1 MGAEEE
7 TEIVLAAVVVLL
19 FVTSVGL
26 LLTWLSTVL
35 QAGIFPGVNLRGTS
49 DECAEALLRDVL
61 DEQEYQQLTQRGYL
75 DVKSPSDAKR
85 IYRIPSRDGLVRMY
99 QDGAAVS
106 ELCLQ
111 PVEPLPRA
119 DVIALHKLMIQGDEQ
134 EYLTRARHFAAT
146 HPNQRYR
153 P

>member
-1 MGAEEE
+1 MGTEVE

-19 FVTSVGL
+19 FVASVVL
-26 LLTWLSTVL
+26 LLICLSTLL
-35 QAGIFPGVNLRGTS
+35 QRGIFPGMNLRGTS

-75 DVKSPSDAKR
+75 DVNSPSDAKR
-85 IYRIPSRDGLVRMY
+85 VYRIPAREGLVRMY
-99 QDGAAVS
+99 QNGAAVR

-146 HPNQRYR
+146 RPNQRYR